1 VKQRDREQ
9 LFLFS
14 VFLANQ
20 PTTTVPPSPR
30 RFYYYYITDTNIVA
44 GSTKYDDHPT
54 PRLPLRRRG
63 NCVFIRSA

>member
-14 VFLANQ
+14 VFLAK
-20 PTTTVPPSPR
+20 PTTTVPPLPR

-44 GSTKYDDHPT
+44 GSTKYDAAFTPT
-54 PRLPLRRRG
+54 SPR
-63 NCVFIRSA
+63 